1 MQENKSNIIVY
12 NDGELELKVSL
23 ENETVWLN
31 RNQIAELFGRDVKTI
46 GKHIT
51 NVFNDGELEQIS
63 TVANFATVQNE
74 GGREILRDIEY
85 YNLDVIISI
94 GYRVKS
100 QKGVR
105 FRQWAT
111 SVLKNYIQNGFII
124 NSDKITND
132 RFVSLENEVKFLKSK
147 VENISNSLEDKT
159 LKAKQGIFY
168 DGQIFDAYVFV
179 NNLIKTAISEIILID
194 NYIDETVFT
203 IFSKYPNIRIKIY
216 TQNISKQLK
225 LDFEKYSKQY
235 QNIELKEFKNSH
247 DRFLIIDKKNIYH
260 LGASLKDLG
269 KKWFAFSKFEMNTFD
284 VLARL
289 KQSKTLL

>member
-51 NVFNDGELEQIS
+51 NVFNDGELNRIAV
-63 TVANFATVQNE
+63 VANFATTAIDGKIYN
-74 GGREILRDIEY
+74 IEY

-179 NNLIKTAISEIILID
+179 NDLIKTAISEIILID

-203 IFSKYPNIRIKIY
+203 IFSKYPNIRTKIY

-225 LDFEKYSKQY
+225 LDFEKYQKQY

-247 DRFLIIDKKNIYH
+247 DRFLIIDKKDIYH

-269 KKWFAFSKFEMNTFD
+269 KKWFAFSKFEIEN
-284 VLARL
+284 L
-289 KQSKTLL
+289 KILEKLE

>member
-1 MQENKSNIIVY
+1 MQKNKSNIIVY

-51 NVFNDGELEQIS
+51 NVFNDGELNRIAV
-63 TVANFATVQNE
+63 VANFATVQNE

-179 NNLIKTAISEIILID
+179 NDLIKTAISEIILID

-203 IFSKYPNIRIKIY
+203 IFSKYPNIRTKIY

-225 LDFEKYSKQY
+225 LDFEKYQKQY

-247 DRFLIIDKKNIYH
+247 DRFLIIDKKDIYH

-269 KKWFAFSKFEMNTFD
+269 KKWFAFSKFEIEN
-284 VLARL
+284 L
-289 KQSKTLL
+289 KILEKLE